1 MTDGPGYWR
10 QAWLELDQGLRWL
23 EQSLLLAL
31 MGLLLAMGLV
41 QLAAGLFGFPVPAG
55 MPETAR
61 TVILWVVVLSATLA
75 TVGASHWRAGWL
87 DAMLTHRLHVWLDR
101 ATWALSA
108 AVCLILAAASL
119 RYLALDIQLG
129 SAGPPGLPGWVQRIG
144 LPLGFFIIAMRLAA
158 RAVFGPSRPDP
169 EHPSEQG
176 PEA

>member
-1 MTDGPGYWR
+1 MTHGSGYWR

-23 EQSLLLAL
+23 EQSVLLAL

-41 QLAAGLFGFPVPAG
+41 QLAAGLLGFPVPAG

-61 TVILWVVVLSATLA
+61 SVIIWMVVLSATLA
-75 TVGASHWRAGWL
+75 TVGASHWRTGWL
-87 DAMLTHRLHVWLDR
+87 EGLLHHRLHEWLDR

-108 AVCLILAAASL
+108 AVCLVLAAASL

-129 SAGPPGLPGWVQRIG
+129 SVGPPGLPGWVERIG

-158 RAVFGPSRPDP
+158 RAVFGPSRTGPGR
-169 EHPSEQG
+169 SREQG
-176 PEA
+176 PET